1 MAFCLSFFV
10 RTKVIVKMADYDVI
24 IVGSGP
30 AGIFSA
36 LELAKS
42 SKLKALIL
50 EKGLDVDKRSCPE
63 RLTGKCANCKP
74 CRITSGWGGAGAFSD
89 GKLTLS
95 TETGGWLGDY
105 IGNDELAS
113 LIDYADDIYRQFG
126 APAKVHGTDDEKIR
140 QLQRQA
146 VLADMRLV
154 PMKVRHM
161 GTDRCYDIIKL
172 MKDRLESHVDIRT
185 GVQVTNLLTEDRHIT
200 GIKTAEGEEITG
212 DYVIVAPGREGADWL
227 NIEAR
232 RLGLSQ
238 VNNAVDIGV
247 RVEVPAVVMEPLTE
261 ELYEPK
267 LIYSSKSFE
276 DRVRTFC
283 VCPYGV
289 VASESTDGITTVN
302 GHSYAEKKT
311 ENTNFALL
319 VSTTF
324 TEPFNEPIAYGKY
337 IARLANLLGN
347 GIIVQR
353 LGDLMD
359 GRRSTP
365 DRVARGTVRPT
376 FTDATPG
383 DLSFVLPYRYIS
395 DIKEML
401 AALDKLAPG
410 VNSRNTLLYGV
421 EVKFYSSRLKL
432 KSTLETEIDNLY
444 AIGDGAGV
452 TRGLMQSSASG
463 VVAARAILSSIAGR
477 K

>member
-1 MAFCLSFFV
+1 MAE
-10 RTKVIVKMADYDVI
+10 YDVI

-30 AGIFSA
+30 AGIFAA
-36 LELAKS
+36 LELVKE
-42 SKLKALIL
+42 SKLKTLII
-50 EKGLDVDKRSCPE
+50 EKGPDIDKRKCSE
-63 RLTGKCANCKP
+63 RLTGKCAHCEP

-95 TETGGWLGDY
+95 TEIGGWLSDY
-105 IGNDELAS
+105 VGSGELAT
-113 LIDYADDIYRQFG
+113 LVGYVDDIYRTFG
-126 APAKVHGTDDEKIR
+126 ATDVVHGTDVEKIR
-140 QLQRQA
+140 ELQRQA
-146 VLADMRLV
+146 TLADMRLV
-154 PMKVRHM
+154 PQKVRHM
-161 GTDRCYDIIKL
+161 GTDRSYDILKL
-172 MKDRLESHVDIRT
+172 MKRRLEPNVEIKT
-185 GVQVTNLLTEDRHIT
+185 GVQVTNILVEDGRAVGVRTES
-200 GIKTAEGEEITG
+200 GEEITG
-212 DYVIVAPGREGADWL
+212 EFIIAAPGREGADWL
-227 NIEAR
+227 NVEAR
-232 RLGLSQ
+232 RIGLAP

-247 RVEVPAVVMEPLTE
+247 RVEVPAVVMEPLTK

-267 LIYSSKSFE
+267 LIYTTKSFQ

-283 VCPYGV
+283 VCPYGI

-302 GHSYAEKKT
+302 GHSYADRKT

-319 VSTTF
+319 VSTVF
-324 TEPFNEPIAYGKY
+324 TEPFKEPIKYGKY
-337 IARLANLLGN
+337 IARLANLLGE

-365 DRVARGTVRPT
+365 ERIARGTTEPT

-432 KSTLETEIDNLY
+432 TPQLGTEIDNLY

-463 VVAARAILSSIAGR
+463 VVAARAILKRSS
-477 K
+477 

>member
-1 MAFCLSFFV
+1 
-10 RTKVIVKMADYDVI
+10 MADYDVI

-30 AGIFSA
+30 AGIFAA
-36 LELAKS
+36 LELIKKG
-42 SKLKALIL
+42 KLKAIIL
-50 EKGLDVDKRSCPE
+50 EKGPDIEKRKCFE
-63 RLTGKCANCKP
+63 RTTGKCAHCKP

-95 TETGGWLGDY
+95 TEIGGWLADY
-105 IGNDELAS
+105 VGVSELAN
-113 LIDYADDIYRQFG
+113 LIEYVDSVYREFG
-126 APAKVHGTDDEKIR
+126 ATDVVHGVDEKKISH
-140 QLQRQA
+140 LQRKA
-146 VLADMRLV
+146 ALAEMRLI
-154 PMKVRHM
+154 PQKVRHL
-161 GTDRCYDIIKL
+161 GTDRSNDILKA
-172 MKDRLESHVDIRT
+172 MKERLTPHIDIRT
-185 GVQVTNLLTEDRHIT
+185 GVKVANILVKNGRAAGVLT
-200 GIKTAEGEEITG
+200 ASGEEITA
-212 DYVIVAPGREGADWL
+212 DYIIVAPGREGADWL
-227 NIEAR
+227 NTEAR
-232 RLGLSQ
+232 RLGLVP

-247 RVEVPAVVMEPLTE
+247 RVEVPAVVMEPLTK

-267 LIYSSKSFE
+267 LIYTTKSFQ
-276 DRVRTFC
+276 DKVRTFC

-289 VASESTDGITTVN
+289 VASESTDGIATVN

-311 ENTNFALL
+311 DNTNFALL

-324 TEPFNEPIAYGKY
+324 TEPFKEPIAYGKY
-337 IARLANLLGN
+337 IARLANLLG
-347 GIIVQR
+347 GGVIVQR

-365 DRVARGTVRPT
+365 ERIARGTTVPT
-376 FTDATPG
+376 YAEATPG
-383 DLSFVLPYRYIS
+383 DLSFVLPYRYIA

-401 AALDKLAPG
+401 SALDKLAPG

-432 KSTLETEIDNLY
+432 TPALETEIKNLY

-463 VVAARAILSSIAGR
+463 IVAARAILELISRR

>member
-1 MAFCLSFFV
+1 
-10 RTKVIVKMADYDVI
+10 MADYDVI

-36 LELAKS
+36 LELVKEDG
-42 SKLKALIL
+42 LRILIL
-50 EKGLDVDKRSCPE
+50 EKGLDINKRKCLV
-63 RLTGKCANCKP
+63 RTTGKCAHCKP
-74 CRITSGWGGAGAFSD
+74 CRVTTGWGGAGAFSD

-95 TETGGWLGDY
+95 TEVGGWLGDY
-105 IGNDELAS
+105 VGQGELVK
-113 LIDYADDIYRQFG
+113 LIEYVDDTYREFG
-126 APAKVHGTDDEKIR
+126 APAEVHGTDDEKIR
-140 QLQRQA
+140 ELQRQA
-146 VLADMRLV
+146 VLADMKLV
-154 PMKVRHM
+154 PTKVRHL
-161 GTDRCYDIIKL
+161 GTDRCKDILKL
-172 MKDRLESHVDIRT
+172 MKDRLETRADIRT
-185 GVQVTNLLTEDRHIT
+185 GVQVSNFLVEDGRVT
-200 GIKTAEGEEITG
+200 GVQTGGGDEITA

-227 NIEAR
+227 SVEAR
-232 RLGLSQ
+232 KLGLTLE
-238 VNNAVDIGV
+238 NNAVDIGV
-247 RVEVPAVVMEPLTE
+247 RVETPAVVMEPLTE

-267 LIYSSKSFE
+267 LVYTSKSFE

-302 GHSYAEKKT
+302 GHSYAEEKT

-319 VSTTF
+319 ASTVF
-324 TEPFNEPIAYGKY
+324 TKPFNEPISYGKY

-353 LGDLMD
+353 LGDLVD

-365 DRVARGTVRPT
+365 ERIERCTTVPT

-401 AALDKLAPG
+401 AALDRLAPG

-421 EVKFYSSRLKL
+421 EVKFYSSRLNL
-432 KSTLETEIDNLY
+432 TPALETEISNLY
-444 AIGDGAGV
+444 AIGDGAGI

-463 VVAARAILSSIAGR
+463 VVAARAILMSRAGR